1 MNWYIINIKI
11 INEKEKYWFIYTIN
25 KNISLIKNI
34 IYEYNLIKI
43 KIIKQIMMINNQR
56 E

>member
-1 MNWYIINIKI
+1 MK
-11 INEKEKYWFIYTIN
+11 K
-25 KNISLIKNI
+25 KNIDLFIQLIKNL